1 MELSKT
7 EFKVSAYVGAGYDVK
22 EIANAMHRSYHTV
35 ASHVKKIRVKN
46 GLKNLAE
53 ITREF
58 VLEFGDPR
66 HYIAMVFL
74 LIHLGIIINDTID
87 EMRKS
92 KKGRARTTK
101 IVKARTGRTG
111 RRYEG

>member
-1 MELSKT
+1 
-7 EFKVSAYVGAGYDVK
+7 
-22 EIANAMHRSYHTV
+22 MHRSYHTV

-66 HYIAMVFL
+66 HYLAMLFL
-74 LIHLGIIINDTID
+74 TSHLGIIYNDFSED
-87 EMRKS
+87 LRRS
-92 KKGRARTTK
+92 KKGRARTAKT
-101 IVKARTGRTG
+101 VKARTSRTG